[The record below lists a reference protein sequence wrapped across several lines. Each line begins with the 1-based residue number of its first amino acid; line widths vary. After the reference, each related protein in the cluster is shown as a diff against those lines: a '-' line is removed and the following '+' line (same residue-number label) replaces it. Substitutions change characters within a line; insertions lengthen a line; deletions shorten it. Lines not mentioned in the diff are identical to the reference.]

1 MKKEELSFIFEN
13 NDSLTN
19 KGEEFVKQHNRNI
32 TCKCKSV
39 SSIDYRF

>member
-19 KGEEFVKQHNRNI
+19 KGEEFVKQHNRKI
-32 TCKCKSV
+32 TRKCKSV

>member
-19 KGEEFVKQHNRNI
+19 KRQKFVKRHNRNI
-32 TCKCKSV
+32 TCKYKSV
-39 SSIDYRF
+39 SWINYLF